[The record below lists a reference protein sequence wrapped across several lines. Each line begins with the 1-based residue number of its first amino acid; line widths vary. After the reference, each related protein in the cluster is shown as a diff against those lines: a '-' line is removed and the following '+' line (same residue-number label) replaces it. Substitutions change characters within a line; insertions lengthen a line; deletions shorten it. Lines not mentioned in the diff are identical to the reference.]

1 MELRFDWERG
11 RGRLVAVV
19 RFSVGVMGVSSGT
32 GEASA
37 EGTLVWLNNWLMGLG
52 LRGPA
57 TTERALCR
65 SDEGCGSSSLGGGG
79 GGSSLSVLSIGG
91 DCGRGLPDI
100 RSGVF
105 SRIFSNSLC

>member
-1 MELRFDWERG
+1 MG
-11 RGRLVAVV
+11 GRLNAVAG
-19 RFSVGVMGVSSGT
+19 FSVGVMGASSRS

-37 EGTLVWLNNWLMGLG
+37 EGTLVWLKIWLMGLG

-57 TTERALCR
+57 TTERALCS

-79 GGSSLSVLSIGG
+79 GGSSLSVLAPGG
-91 DCGRGLPDI
+91 DCGRGFPDI

-105 SRIFSNSLC
+105 SRMFSNSLC

>member
-1 MELRFDWERG
+1 M
-11 RGRLVAVV
+11 
-19 RFSVGVMGVSSGT
+19 GVSGVSSGS

-37 EGTLVWLNNWLMGLG
+37 EGTLVWLNSWLMGLG

-57 TTERALCR
+57 TTERALWS

-79 GGSSLSVLSIGG
+79 GGSSFSVLRPGGG